1 MQRKFNHVCLT
12 FEVNVLFDQVNE
24 VRNDILFVGEYH
36 VVFMYESMFIMSLGK
51 KCIESGFW
59 NQLLPDFTSFY
70 IKSYEIQS
78 CKYDLLYS
86 FEYIINALK

>member
-1 MQRKFNHVCLT
+1 MQGKFNHVCLT

-36 VVFMYESMFIMSLGK
+36 VVFMYESMFIMILGK

-59 NQLLPDFTSFY
+59 NQL
-70 IKSYEIQS
+70 
-78 CKYDLLYS
+78 
-86 FEYIINALK
+86 